1 MFYQPKMIAA
11 YMNLVDGSISL
22 VQPPHQ
28 EFFELT
34 ISQEREVAD
43 TAKDL
48 GVSPD
53 EGAALLFANTV
64 DKAVEGGDMLGTVG
78 VMYMEE
84 VLKWGTARGLSKD
97 VMEQLAARLGG
108 EVAKGH

>member
-11 YMNLVDGSISL
+11 YMNLVDGPTGL

-34 ISQEREVAD
+34 ISQEGEVAD
-43 TAKDL
+43 TARDL

-53 EGAALLFANTV
+53 EGAALLFASTV
-64 DKAVEGGDMLGTVG
+64 GKAVEGGDMLGTVG

-84 VLKWGTARGLSKD
+84 VLKWGTVRGLSKD
-97 VMEQLAARLGG
+97 VMEQLAARLGS
-108 EVAKGH
+108 

>member
-11 YMNLVDGSISL
+11 YMNLVDGPTSL

-34 ISQEREVAD
+34 ISQEGEVAD
-43 TAKDL
+43 MAKDL

-53 EGAALLFANTV
+53 EGAALLFASTAE
-64 DKAVEGGDMLGTVG
+64 KAVDGGDMLRTVG
-78 VMYMEE
+78 VMYIGE
-84 VLKWGTARGLSKD
+84 VLKWGTVRELSKD

>member
-11 YMNLVDGSISL
+11 YMNLVDGPTSL

-34 ISQEREVAD
+34 ISQEGEVAD
-43 TAKDL
+43 MAKDL

-53 EGAALLFANTV
+53 EGAALLFASTAE
-64 DKAVEGGDMLGTVG
+64 KAVDGGDMLRTVG
-78 VMYMEE
+78 VMYIGE
-84 VLKWGTARGLSKD
+84 VLKWGTVRELSKD
-97 VMEQLAARLGG
+97 VMEQLAARLGS
-108 EVAKGH
+108 

>member
-1 MFYQPKMIAA
+1 MFYEPKMIAA
-11 YMNLVDGSISL
+11 YMNLVDGPTGL
-22 VQPPHQ
+22 VEPPHQ
-28 EFFELT
+28 EFFELK

-43 TAKDL
+43 AAKDL

-53 EGAALLFANTV
+53 EGAALLFASTV

-84 VLKWGTARGLSKD
+84 VLKWGTVRGLSKD
-97 VMEQLAARLGG
+97 VMEQLAALLGG
-108 EVAKGH
+108 EVAILR